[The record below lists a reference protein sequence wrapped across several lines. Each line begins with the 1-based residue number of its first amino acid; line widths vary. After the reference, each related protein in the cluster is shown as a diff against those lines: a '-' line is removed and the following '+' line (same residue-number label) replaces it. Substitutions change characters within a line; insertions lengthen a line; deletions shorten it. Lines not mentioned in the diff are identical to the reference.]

1 MTGAPS
7 SAVRAGIMGSLV
19 IWAMKEGRLANST
32 NAILF
37 AAGAMLAINPLLLR
51 YDAGFQLSFLATI
64 GIVQLSPILEK
75 FFWKG
80 RAPKLVQETIILTIS
95 AIIFVLPV
103 ILNSFEKLSLVSPIA
118 NFFILPAIPAIM
130 LGGFA
135 AGMAGLVF
143 LPLGKF
149 VGFLPYILLKIELF
163 VIQWMAS
170 LPWASVEVKNFGW
183 KYITVYYFFLAVVLT
198 HVKKKKKRAS
208 AIA

>member
-1 MTGAPS
+1 
-7 SAVRAGIMGSLV
+7 
-19 IWAMKEGRLANST
+19 
-32 NAILF
+32 
-37 AAGAMLAINPLLLR
+37 
-51 YDAGFQLSFLATI
+51 
-64 GIVQLSPILEK
+64 
-75 FFWKG
+75 
-80 RAPKLVQETIILTIS
+80 
-95 AIIFVLPV
+95 
-103 ILNSFEKLSLVSPIA
+103 
-118 NFFILPAIPAIM
+118 M

-135 AGMAGLVF
+135 AGMAGFVF
-143 LPLGKF
+143 LPLGKL